1 MSKDKNTSTYTFD
14 IPVSK
19 VLLGDLCLNVAKAIE
34 GRMGMEPDHTDLTIY
49 ILQLIHPL
57 LEVIFREEFVN
68 GEHGEQ
74 SRNIDAAIVINNLQI
89 ALAAVRHSFPLAD
102 EFINKLENELQ

>member
-14 IPVSK
+14 IPVSE

-68 GEHGEQ
+68 GEQ